1 MPKNLAQDCI
11 DTALKMTRLE
21 PLRNNVIQVGSLY
34 KDVMGDIDLSIEKSS
49 LENFLGLKNP
59 SKKELFDS
67 VEQFLNKNL
76 KKNSFIINRG
86 LAQFHLAVPLAGNKD
101 KLVQVDFFPS
111 NNKWTKDF
119 LVQNRSENDG
129 IGGSKTEI
137 SLPAKYRNILL
148 YCIGSVAS
156 KQESFDG
163 TWTRLFIDV
172 KEGLFRQTYAIILG
186 QNKEISREFLTDNI
200 DEACQEIID
209 RECMWDKVDSCW
221 KMLNYFQNSSF
232 IGNKNKM
239 NVYTEYSAAIQKT
252 KLEQPKFIAEKLKQ
266 DDW

>member
-1 MPKNLAQDCI
+1 
-11 DTALKMTRLE
+11 
-21 PLRNNVIQVGSLY
+21 
-34 KDVMGDIDLSIEKSS
+34 MGDIDLSIEKTS
-49 LENFLGLKNP
+49 LEKFLGLKNP
-59 SKKELFDS
+59 TKKELFDYI
-67 VEQFLNKNL
+67 EQFLNKNL
-76 KKNSFIINRG
+76 KKKSFIINRG

-129 IGGSKTEI
+129 IDGSIAEVP
-137 SLPAKYRNILL
+137 LPAKYRNILL

-156 KQESFDG
+156 KQEHFDG
-163 TWTRLFIDV
+163 TWTRLFVDV
-172 KEGLFRQTYAIILG
+172 KEGLFRQTYAIVLG

-209 RECMWDKVDSCW
+209 RECTWNKVDSCW

-232 IGNKNKM
+232 IGDKNKR
-239 NVYTEYSAAIQKT
+239 NVYNEFFTAIQKM
-252 KLEQPKFIAEKLKQ
+252 KLEQPKFVMKKIRQ
-266 DDW
+266 DV